1 MRSCWRAS
9 AGMGTPRSGDRR
21 QRLEIERVEAGSH
34 LLDECG
40 EFGMRPGDRLDMG
53 LDPADVAGADEA
65 FDFREIAL
73 RIERKRG
80 RNGADETRPG
90 LCAVRCRGAGP
101 FERQLARDDVERSE
115 EHTSEL
121 QYLMRI

>member
-73 RIERKRG
+73 RTERKRG
-80 RNGADETRPG
+80 RNGGDAT
-90 LCAVRCRGAGP
+90 
-101 FERQLARDDVERSE
+101 RSE
-115 EHTSEL
+115 ERRVGKACVRQCRSRVATLHE
-121 QYLMRI
+121 